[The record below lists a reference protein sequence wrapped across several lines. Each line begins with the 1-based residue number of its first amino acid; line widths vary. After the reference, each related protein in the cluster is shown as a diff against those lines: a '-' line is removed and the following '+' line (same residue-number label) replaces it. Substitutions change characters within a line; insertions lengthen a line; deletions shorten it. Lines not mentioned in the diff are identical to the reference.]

1 VSRTIKV
8 VVTLVVVAA
17 LGFGAWL
24 LREPLGLV
32 AAPARDEPA
41 GSGDR
46 GEHAGHGATDP
57 SMATDEPRIPIDVV
71 PTQQARIGVKVTPVV
86 RGPVHQTIRAVGL
99 VTASERL
106 EAHVHTRIAGYIE
119 RLHVNAVGDRV
130 ARGQALY
137 RLYSP
142 EVVATEYEYAAAAG
156 RGELS
161 AMLAQAALDRLALWD
176 VPSSELARL
185 RKTRKPQRTI
195 TFTSP
200 VQGFVLDKDVLR
212 GMYVTPEME
221 LYHIADLSV
230 VWVIV
235 TLYEHELPTVD
246 VGDPVQITLAGLPG
260 VVIDGV
266 ISYLYP
272 EVDLAT
278 RTAKARVEV
287 PNEELLLKPG
297 MYARVTLSKDLGEA
311 LLVPEDAVIDT
322 GVRRLV
328 FVHVAPDRFEPREVE
343 LGPRVSEG
351 RVVRTGVSADEEVV
365 VRAGFLID
373 AESRLQAAL
382 ARGDAAPGHSGHG
395 DHSSH

>member
-1 VSRTIKV
+1 MSRTIQIV
-8 VVTLVVVAA
+8 VSLVVVVA
-17 LGFGAWL
+17 LGVGAWL

-32 AAPARDEPA
+32 PAPARDEPA
-41 GSGDR
+41 EEGEQ
-46 GEHAGHGATDP
+46 GEHAGHAGHGAAEP
-57 SMATDEPRIPIDVV
+57 PVATDEPRMPIDVG

-99 VTASERL
+99 VTADERL
-106 EAHVHTRIAGYIE
+106 ESHVHTRIAGYIE

-130 ARGQALY
+130 HRGQALY

-142 EVVATEYEYAAAAG
+142 EVVATEYEYAAAVG

-176 VPSSELARL
+176 VPSAELARL

-200 VQGFVLDKDVLR
+200 VKGYVLDKDVLR

-221 LYHIADLSV
+221 LYHIADLSI

-235 TLYEHELPTVD
+235 TLYEYELPTVA
-246 VGDPVQITLAGLPG
+246 VGDPVEITLASLPG
-260 VVIDGV
+260 VAIDGT

-278 RTAKARVEV
+278 RTARARVEV
-287 PNEELLLKPG
+287 RNPDFLLKPG

-328 FVHVAPDRFEPREVE
+328 FVRVAPDRFEPREVE

-351 RVVRTGVSADEEVV
+351 RIIRTGVAADEDVV
-365 VRAGFLID
+365 VRASFLID

-382 ARGDAAPGHSGHG
+382 ARGDAAPGHAGH
-395 DHSSH
+395 

>member
-1 VSRTIKV
+1 VSRRAIVIVSTA
-8 VVTLVVVAA
+8 VVVAA
-17 LGFGAWL
+17 LLVAAWL

-32 AAPARDEPA
+32 PAPPEA
-41 GSGDR
+41 GPVAQD
-46 GEHAGHGATDP
+46 EHAGHSAASGPPTA
-57 SMATDEPRIPIDVV
+57 AEEPRIAIDVAAA
-71 PTQQARIGVKVTPVV
+71 QQARIGVKVTPVV
-86 RGPVHQTIRAVGL
+86 RVPVHQTIRAVGL
-99 VTASERL
+99 VTANERL
-106 EAHVHTRIAGYIE
+106 EAHVHTRVAGYVE

-130 ARGQALY
+130 KRGQALY

-142 EVVATEYEYAAAAG
+142 EVVATEHEYAAAVG

-195 TFTSP
+195 AFTSP
-200 VQGFVLDKDVLR
+200 VKGFVLDKDVLR

-221 LYHIADLSV
+221 LFHIADLSV

-235 TLYEHELPTVD
+235 TLYEHELPAVAL
-246 VGDPVQITLAGLPG
+246 GDPVEITIAGLPDVAIEG
-260 VVIDGV
+260 TV
-266 ISYLYP
+266 SYLYP

-278 RTAKARVEV
+278 RTARARVEV
-287 PNEELLLKPG
+287 ENEDFRLKPG
-297 MYARVTLSKDLGEA
+297 MYARATLSKDLGEA
-311 LLVPEDAVIDT
+311 LLVPEDAVVDT

-328 FVHVAPDRFEPREVE
+328 FVRTTPGRFEPREVE

-351 RVVRTGVSADEEVV
+351 RVVRTGVEAGDEVV

-382 ARGDAAPGHSGHG
+382 ARGDAAPGHSGH
-395 DHSSH
+395 

>member
-1 VSRTIKV
+1 MSRRAIV
-8 VVTLVVVAA
+8 IVAAAVVVAA
-17 LGFGAWL
+17 LLVAAWWF
-24 LREPLGLV
+24 REPLGLV
-32 AAPARDEPA
+32 PTTPQVEPERLA
-41 GSGDR
+41 QD
-46 GEHAGHGATDP
+46 EHAGHGASGLP
-57 SMATDEPRIPIDVV
+57 ATSEEPRIAIDVAAA
-71 PTQQARIGVKVTPVV
+71 QQARIGVKVTPVV

-99 VTASERL
+99 VTANERL
-106 EAHVHTRIAGYIE
+106 EAHVHTRIAGYVE

-130 ARGQALY
+130 ERGQALY

-142 EVVATEYEYAAAAG
+142 EVVATEHEYAAAAG

-195 TFTSP
+195 AFTSP
-200 VQGFVLDKDVLR
+200 VEGFVLDKDVLR
-212 GMYVTPEME
+212 GMYVTPQME
-221 LYHIADLSV
+221 LFHIADLSV

-235 TLYEHELPTVD
+235 TLYEHELPTVAL
-246 VGDPVQITLAGLPG
+246 GDPVEITIAGLPDVAIEG
-260 VVIDGV
+260 TV
-266 ISYLYP
+266 SYLYP

-278 RTAKARVEV
+278 RTARARVEV
-287 PNEELLLKPG
+287 KNEDFRLKPG
-297 MYARVTLSKDLGEA
+297 MYARATLSKDLGEA

-328 FVHVAPDRFEPREVE
+328 FVRTTPGRFEPREVE

-351 RVVRTGVSADEEVV
+351 RVVRTGVEAGEEVV

-382 ARGDAAPGHSGHG
+382 ARGDAAPGHSGH
-395 DHSSH
+395 

>member
-1 VSRTIKV
+1 MSRRAIVIVIV
-8 VVTLVVVAA
+8 VAAVVVAA
-17 LGFGAWL
+17 LLVAAWL
-24 LREPLGLV
+24 FREPLGLV
-32 AAPARDEPA
+32 PATPEVEPVA
-41 GSGDR
+41 QD
-46 GEHAGHGATDP
+46 EHAGHGASGLP
-57 SMATDEPRIPIDVV
+57 AASEEPRIAIDVAAA
-71 PTQQARIGVKVTPVV
+71 QQARIGVKVTPVV

-99 VTASERL
+99 VTANERL
-106 EAHVHTRIAGYIE
+106 EAHVHTRIAGYVE

-130 ARGQALY
+130 RRGQALY

-142 EVVATEYEYAAAAG
+142 EVVATEHEYAAAAG

-195 TFTSP
+195 AFTSP
-200 VQGFVLDKDVLR
+200 VEGFVLHKDVVR
-212 GMYVTPEME
+212 GMYVTPQME
-221 LYHIADLSV
+221 LFHIADLSV

-235 TLYEHELPTVD
+235 TLYEHELPAVAL
-246 VGDPVQITLAGLPG
+246 GDPVEITIAGLPDVAIEG
-260 VVIDGV
+260 TV
-266 ISYLYP
+266 SYLYP

-278 RTAKARVEV
+278 RTARARVEV
-287 PNEELLLKPG
+287 KNEDFRLKPG
-297 MYARVTLSKDLGEA
+297 MYARATLSKDLGAA

-328 FVHVAPDRFEPREVE
+328 FVRTTPGRFEPREVE

-351 RVVRTGVSADEEVV
+351 RVVRTGVEAGDEVV
-365 VRAGFLID
+365 VRASFLID

-382 ARGDAAPGHSGHG
+382 SRGDAAPGHSGH
-395 DHSSH
+395 